1 MPGSG
6 GGAWWRAQ
14 MSETKDSQA
23 QGQPAVQ
30 RTETL
35 HLGLEVCGADDFEEM
50 GEGRG

>member
-6 GGAWWRAQ
+6 GGAWWSAQ
-14 MSETKDSQA
+14 MSETKNIQA

-30 RTETL
+30 GTEAV
-35 HLGLEVCGADDFEEM
+35 HLGLEVCSADDFEEM